1 MIKKII
7 LAELGFL
14 TGIIIGNLIAEV
26 DFGTS
31 TLIFL
36 TISVGYLFGV
46 WQFNIK

>member
-14 TGIIIGNLIAEV
+14 TGIIVGNLIAEV

-31 TLIFL
+31 TLMFL